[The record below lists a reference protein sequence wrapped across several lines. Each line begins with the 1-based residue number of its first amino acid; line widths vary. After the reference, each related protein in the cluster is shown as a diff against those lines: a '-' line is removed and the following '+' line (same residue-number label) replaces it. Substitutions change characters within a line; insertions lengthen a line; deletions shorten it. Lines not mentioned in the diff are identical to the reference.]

1 MPTLFSADDHRR
13 HRFWNRAPADPTKAA
28 RQGKGSYFRPG
39 HGRVLTPDSFM
50 PCGEHAGKHMRAVPL
65 DYMLWVNAQP
75 WAKHWDSWQTVT
87 THLENYILPDR
98 ETHNTLPDLPT
109 PTFYVDRLRV
119 WPTKLRTFKD
129 GSSHLHCLPGHEDL
143 LHAFAVGG
151 LGLSRDWYQP
161 GALPHYD
168 LSRFRHE
175 HALSLGAVLIEDRQ
189 LIAHKETWLQFF
201 QTKPKRA
208 EDPSPPL
215 LKNHRL
221 GTRQSGQ

>member
-1 MPTLFSADDHRR
+1 MPTIFSAEERRR

-39 HGRVLTPDSFM
+39 HGRVLMPDSFM
-50 PCGEHAGKHMRAVPL
+50 PCGDHAGKVMRAVPL
-65 DYMLWVNAQP
+65 DYLLWANAQP
-75 WAKHWDSWQTVT
+75 WAKHWDSWQPVAD
-87 THLENYILPDR
+87 YIDRFIIDGPD
-98 ETHNTLPDLPT
+98 TQDALPDLPT
-109 PTFYVDRLRV
+109 PTFYL
-119 WPTKLRTFKD
+119 
-129 GSSHLHCLPGHEDL
+129 GSPLPVSPSQSLKVSSVLHCLPGHEDL

-168 LSRFRHE
+168 LSRSRHE
-175 HALSLGAVLIEDRQ
+175 HALSLGAVLIEDKQ

-201 QTKPKRA
+201 QTKPKRT
-208 EDPSPPL
+208 EDPTPPL

-221 GTRQSGQ
+221 GTRQSSQ